1 MPREFSR
8 SQRVSEQIRRDLA
21 DIVRAEL
28 KDPRIGLCSFTEVKL
43 SRDISHAVVYCS
55 VLDEGAQQETI
66 ELLNRASGFLRS
78 KVASR
83 LISRTVPALK
93 FVLDDS
99 GLRGAAMD
107 SLIGKAL
114 RSDSERAEQQSS
126 SEDNEAGKHA
136 DDDTSSHD

>member
-1 MPREFSR
+1 MA
-8 SQRVSEQIRRDLA
+8 EQIRRDLA
-21 DIVRAEL
+21 EIVRAEL

-55 VLDEGAQQETI
+55 VLDESAQQETI

-83 LISRTVPALK
+83 LMSRTVPALK

-99 GLRGAAMD
+99 GIRGAAMD
-107 SLIGKAL
+107 DLINKAL
-114 RSDSERAEQQSS
+114 RSDSEREQHAGQESSAE
-126 SEDNEAGKHA
+126 NKEAG
-136 DDDTSSHD
+136 DDDVAPE

>member
-1 MPREFSR
+1 MA
-8 SQRVSEQIRRDLA
+8 EQIRRDLA
-21 DIVRAEL
+21 EIVRAEL

-55 VLDEGAQQETI
+55 VLDESAQQETI

-83 LISRTVPALK
+83 LLARTVPALK

-99 GLRGAAMD
+99 GIRGAAMD
-107 SLIGKAL
+107 DLINKAL
-114 RSDSERAEQQSS
+114 RSDSEREQQAEQQSS
-126 SEDNEAGKHA
+126 TEQKDAG
-136 DDDTSSHD
+136 DDDVAPE

>member
-8 SQRVSEQIRRDLA
+8 SQRMAEQIRRDLA
-21 DIVRAEL
+21 ELVRAEL

-55 VLDEGAQQETI
+55 VLDESAQQETI

-83 LISRTVPALK
+83 LLARTVPALK

-99 GLRGAAMD
+99 GIRGAAMD
-107 SLIGKAL
+107 DLINKAL
-114 RSDSERAEQQSS
+114 RSDSEREQQAEQQSS
-126 SEDNEAGKHA
+126 TEQKDAG
-136 DDDTSSHD
+136 DDDVAPE

>member
-8 SQRVSEQIRRDLA
+8 SQRMSEQIRRDLA
-21 DIVRAEL
+21 EIVRAEL

-55 VLDEGAQQETI
+55 VLDESAQQETI

-83 LISRTVPALK
+83 LMSRTVPALK

-99 GLRGAAMD
+99 GIRGAAMD
-107 SLIGKAL
+107 DLINKAL
-114 RSDSERAEQQSS
+114 RSDSEREQHAEQQSS
-126 SEDNEAGKHA
+126 AENKETG
-136 DDDTSSHD
+136 DDDIAPE

>member
-1 MPREFSR
+1 MA
-8 SQRVSEQIRRDLA
+8 EQIRRDLA
-21 DIVRAEL
+21 EIVRAEL

-55 VLDEGAQQETI
+55 VLDENAQQETI

-83 LISRTVPALK
+83 LLARTVPALK

-99 GLRGAAMD
+99 GIRGAAMD
-107 SLIGKAL
+107 DLIGKAL
-114 RSDSERAEQQSS
+114 RSDSEREQQAEQQSS
-126 SEDNEAGKHA
+126 TEHKEAG
-136 DDDTSSHD
+136 DDEVAPE

>member
-1 MPREFSR
+1 MA
-8 SQRVSEQIRRDLA
+8 EQIRRDLA
-21 DIVRAEL
+21 ELVRAEL

-55 VLDEGAQQETI
+55 VLDESAQQETI

-83 LISRTVPALK
+83 LLARTVPALK

-99 GLRGAAMD
+99 GIRGAAMD
-107 SLIGKAL
+107 DLINKAL
-114 RSDSERAEQQSS
+114 RSDSERGQQAEQQSS
-126 SEDNEAGKHA
+126 AEQKDAG
-136 DDDTSSHD
+136 DDDVAPE

>member
-43 SRDISHAVVYCS
+43 SRDLSHAVVYCS
-55 VLDEGAQQETI
+55 VLDEDAQQETI

-83 LISRTVPALK
+83 MIARTVPALK

-99 GLRGAAMD
+99 SLRGAAMD
-107 SLIGKAL
+107 HLIGKAL
-114 RSDSERAEQQSS
+114 RSDSERAEQQP
-126 SEDNEAGKHA
+126 AT
-136 DDDTSSHD
+136 DDDASDHAGDDTHSHD

>member
-1 MPREFSR
+1 MA
-8 SQRVSEQIRRDLA
+8 EQIRRDLA
-21 DIVRAEL
+21 EIVRAEL

-55 VLDEGAQQETI
+55 VLDENAQQETI

-83 LISRTVPALK
+83 LLARTVPALK

-99 GLRGAAMD
+99 GIRGAAMD
-107 SLIGKAL
+107 DLIDKAL
-114 RSDSERAEQQSS
+114 RSDSEREQHTEQQSS
-126 SEDNEAGKHA
+126 TEHKDAG
-136 DDDTSSHD
+136 DDDVAPE

>member
-1 MPREFSR
+1 MA
-8 SQRVSEQIRRDLA
+8 EQIRRDLA
-21 DIVRAEL
+21 EIVRAEL

-55 VLDEGAQQETI
+55 VLDENAQQETI

-83 LISRTVPALK
+83 LLARTVPALK

-99 GLRGAAMD
+99 GIRGAAMD
-107 SLIGKAL
+107 DLIGKAL
-114 RSDSERAEQQSS
+114 RSDSEHKQNAEQQSS
-126 SEDNEAGKHA
+126 NEQDGT
-136 DDDTSSHD
+136 DDDEVVPE

>member
-21 DIVRAEL
+21 EIVRAEL

-55 VLDEGAQQETI
+55 VLDENAQQETI
-66 ELLNRASGFLRS
+66 DILNRASGFLRS

-83 LISRTVPALK
+83 LIARTVPALR

-99 GLRGAAMD
+99 GIRGAAMD
-107 SLIGKAL
+107 NLIGKAL
-114 RSDSERAEQQSS
+114 RSDSEREQHTEQQPST
-126 SEDNEAGKHA
+126 EQDET
-136 DDDTSSHD
+136 DDDDVTPD

>member
-21 DIVRAEL
+21 EIVRTEI

-55 VLDEGAQQETI
+55 VLDEAAQQETI
-66 ELLNRASGFLRS
+66 DILNRASGFLRS
-78 KVASR
+78 KVAAR

-99 GLRGAAMD
+99 GARGAAMD
-107 SLIGKAL
+107 NLINRAL
-114 RSDSERAEQQSS
+114 RTDSEREHRAEQQSS
-126 SEDNEAGKHA
+126 TEHDETG
-136 DDDTSSHD
+136 DDHVSTD

>member
-1 MPREFSR
+1 MA
-8 SQRVSEQIRRDLA
+8 EQIRRDLA
-21 DIVRAEL
+21 EIVRAEL

-55 VLDEGAQQETI
+55 VLDENAQQETI

-83 LISRTVPALK
+83 LLARTVPALK

-99 GLRGAAMD
+99 GIRGAAMD
-107 SLIGKAL
+107 DLIDKAL
-114 RSDSERAEQQSS
+114 RSDSEREQHAEQQSS
-126 SEDNEAGKHA
+126 TEHKDAG
-136 DDDTSSHD
+136 DDDVAPE